1 MRLQENE
8 LERAFLLFS
17 FFFFHSY
24 ACRINLGYFVLFSGS
39 EAKRNYIKSEPGSGA
54 LPGSGFFASQL
65 GPSQNGP
72 KSGLISVAITLHP
85 TAAEVKERSLLT
97 SVVFHIHILQ
107 MVDVKGAIAY

>member
-1 MRLQENE
+1 MNTARIG
-8 LERAFLLFS
+8 
-17 FFFFHSY
+17 FFVYSHK
-24 ACRINLGYFVLFSGS
+24 CRINLLYCVLFSGS

-85 TAAEVKERSLLT
+85 TAAEVKGISLYYVHKVQQQLICFICSDSEGVT
-97 SVVFHIHILQ
+97 VQ
-107 MVDVKGAIAY
+107 

>member
-1 MRLQENE
+1 M
-8 LERAFLLFS
+8 
-17 FFFFHSY
+17 
-24 ACRINLGYFVLFSGS
+24 YFVFFSGS

-85 TAAEVKERSLLT
+85 TAAEVKEIT
-97 SVVFHIHILQ
+97 FYYVCKVPTVVKILY
-107 MVDVKGAIAY
+107 VYSEPEGVIAWYNKAAVAVFQ